1 MSEQTTSATNGKSGW
16 IWTNLI
22 FFGLSF
28 LVAITIVPWYGIEYG
43 YHWSTWAWG
52 IGLWLFS
59 STSIS
64 MGYHRLWSHRAYE
77 AHPVLWVIMAFG
89 GCLALQNSALHW
101 SSDHRIHHKHVD
113 HDHKDPYSASRGF
126 WHSHI
131 GWLLKRENEDKRYD
145 EQYDRCPDLKRDPI
159 VMFQHK
165 YYWLLS
171 GFVNVAIPVLLG
183 LVTGDFW
190 EMILVAGVLRLVWSH
205 HLTFFI
211 NSLAHIWGSRPYTEE
226 NSARDNLVLAV
237 LTGGEGYHNYHH
249 KFQYDYRNGVRWWHF
264 DPSKWW
270 IKALSWIGVTKNLKS
285 VSAEKIEKAKAETLL
300 LKAKEKTAHL
310 PNAEEIMQKL
320 HDEYEQLVAKLAE
333 TYAAQK
339 QWLEAKKNE
348 LVESYEH
355 SKLYQEYQQLKKNFE
370 LQKASWLQLAKQ
382 YA

>member
-1 MSEQTTSATNGKSGW
+1 MSNSSAPKSEP
-16 IWTNLI
+16 IWTNII

-28 LVAITIVPWYGIEYG
+28 LVACTIVPWYGFEYG

-77 AHPVLWVIMAFG
+77 AHPILRAILAFG
-89 GCLALQNSALHW
+89 GCIALQNSALHW

-113 HDHKDPYSASRGF
+113 HDTKDPYSASRGF

-131 GWLLKRENEDKRYD
+131 GWILKREESHSRYNEMY
-145 EQYDRCPDLKRDPI
+145 ERCPDLKRDPI
-159 VMFQHK
+159 VRFQHK
-165 YYWLLS
+165 YYWILS
-171 GFVNVAIPVLLG
+171 IGLNIAIPVALG
-183 LVTGDFW
+183 LITGHFW
-190 EMILVAGVLRLVWSH
+190 EMILIAGVLRLVWSH

-226 NSARDNLVLAV
+226 NSARDNFILAV

-249 KFQYDYRNGVRWWHF
+249 KFQYDYRNGIRWWHF

-270 IKALSWIGVTKNLKS
+270 IRGFSFIGLTTKLKRIPD
-285 VSAEKIEKAKAETLL
+285 EKIEKAKAETLL
-300 LKAKEKTAHL
+300 LKAQAKSATL
-310 PNAEEIMQKL
+310 PNSEEVLAKL
-320 HDEYEQLVAKLAE
+320 QEEYEQLIEKIQE
-333 TYAAQK
+333 FYAAK
-339 QWLEAKKNE
+339 KEWFEAKTSE
-348 LVESYEH
+348 IVESYD
-355 SKLYQEYQQLKKNFE
+355 KLDVRKEYEQLKQS
-370 LQKASWLQLAKQ
+370 LAQQKANFLQLAQQ

>member
-1 MSEQTTSATNGKSGW
+1 MQKSKSILVW
-16 IWTNLI
+16 KNII
-22 FFGLSF
+22 FFSVSF
-28 LVAITIVPWYGIEYG
+28 LVAITIVPWYGFAYG
-43 YHWSTWAWG
+43 FDLSPWIWG
-52 IGLWLFS
+52 TVLWLFS
-59 STSIS
+59 STAIS

-77 AHPVLWVIMAFG
+77 ANPVLRAILAFG

-131 GWLLKRENEDKRYD
+131 GWLLKRENQDKRYD

-165 YYWLLS
+165 YYWKI
-171 GFVNVAIPVLLG
+171 AIWGNILVPVVLG
-183 LVTGDFW
+183 LIHGNVVQ
-190 EMILVAGVLRLVWSH
+190 MVLIAGVFRLVWSH

-211 NSLAHIWGSRPYTEE
+211 NSLAHIWGTRPYTEE
-226 NSARDNLVLAV
+226 NSARDNIVLAV

-270 IKALSWIGVTKNLKS
+270 IKALSWIGVTKNLKV
-285 VSAEKIEKAKAETLL
+285 VSKDKIEKAKAETLL

-310 PNAEEIMQKL
+310 HNAEEIMQML
-320 HDEYEQLVAKLAE
+320 QSEYEELVAKLNEVYVARKQWVEAKRDKLSE
-333 TYAAQK
+333 TYENLDLRK
-339 QWLEAKKNE
+339 
-348 LVESYEH
+348 
-355 SKLYQEYQQLKKNFE
+355 EYQQLKRKFE
-370 LQKASWLQLAKQ
+370 LQKAIWLQLAKQ